1 MAKRISENTTFTDG
15 IVQIILDCCSERP
28 LITESAWEHKPI
40 TLKDCVD
47 MAVQH
52 TNEHDMVGLKVY
64 KTSIPAIT
72 VYHQGEHSGG
82 VYLRDY
88 FDTSRQYWKQIGVI
102 EGYMDY

>member
-15 IVQIILDCCSERP
+15 IVQIILDCCERP
-28 LITESAWEHKPI
+28 LITETAWEHKPI

-52 TNEHDMVGLKVY
+52 INEYDNCRIKVY
-64 KTSIPAIT
+64 KTSLTAIT
-72 VYHQGEHSGG
+72 VLHQGEHSGG
-82 VYLRDY
+82 VYQRDY

-102 EGYMDY
+102 DGYMDY